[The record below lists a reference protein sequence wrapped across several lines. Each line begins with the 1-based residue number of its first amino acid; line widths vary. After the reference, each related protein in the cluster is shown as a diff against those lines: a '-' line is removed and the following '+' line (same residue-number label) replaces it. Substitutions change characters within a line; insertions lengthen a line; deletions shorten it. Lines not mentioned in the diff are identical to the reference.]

1 MKQKRMNEAE
11 RKALENRL
19 YEAVLQLRSVADCR
33 NFFTD
38 LCTPAEI
45 EAMSDRWEVV
55 RMLMKKES
63 YRDIAGKTGVSLT
76 TIGRVAR
83 FLHGPHEGY
92 KTVLQR
98 TGEWKDE

>member
-1 MKQKRMNEAE
+1 MKQRRRGEAE
-11 RKALENRL
+11 RRALENRL
-19 YEAVLQLRSVADCR
+19 YEAILRLETVAECR
-33 NFFTD
+33 NFFVD

-45 EAMSDRWEVV
+45 EALSDRWEVV

-63 YRDIAGKTGVSLT
+63 YRTIAEQTGVSLT

-92 KTVLQR
+92 KSVLMK
-98 TGEWKDE
+98 TGEWKDD

>member
-1 MKQKRMNEAE
+1 MKQRRRNEAE
-11 RKALENRL
+11 RKQLENRL
-19 YEAVLQLRSVADCR
+19 YEAVLKLGSVAECR

-45 EAMSDRWEVV
+45 EALSDRWEVV

-63 YRDIAGKTGVSLT
+63 YRAIAEKTGVSLT

-83 FLHGPHEGY
+83 FLHGPHAGY
-92 KTVLQR
+92 KSVLEKM
-98 TGEWKDE
+98 GEWTDD